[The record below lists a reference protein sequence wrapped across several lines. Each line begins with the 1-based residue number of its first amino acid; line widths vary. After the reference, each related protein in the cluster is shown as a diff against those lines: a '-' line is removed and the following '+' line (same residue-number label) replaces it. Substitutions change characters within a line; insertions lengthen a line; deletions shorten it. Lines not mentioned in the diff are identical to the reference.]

1 MRAQSGSGSG
11 KSDTELS
18 EAFSMSF
25 NGSDKSIS
33 GTVKRATLGSTNWKD
48 MTEWTELTDIAG
60 ELDIIEGLNTLELTF
75 IQGTAGAIRLPNID
89 YFLLTPV
96 A

>member
-1 MRAQSGSGSG
+1 
-11 KSDTELS
+11 
-18 EAFSMSF
+18 MSY
-25 NGSDKSIS
+25 NVSDKSIA
-33 GTVKRATLGSTNWKD
+33 GTVKRATLDSTNWKD
-48 MTEWTELTDIAG
+48 MTVWTELTDIACG
-60 ELDIIEGLNTLELTF
+60 LDIIGGLNTLELTF